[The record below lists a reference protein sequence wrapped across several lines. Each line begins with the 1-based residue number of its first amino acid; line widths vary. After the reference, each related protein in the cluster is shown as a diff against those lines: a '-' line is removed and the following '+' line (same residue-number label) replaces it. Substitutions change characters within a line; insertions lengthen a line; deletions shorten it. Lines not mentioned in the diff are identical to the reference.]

1 MVLVSATAF
10 GTNAI
15 FAKLAYAAGLGTTQT
30 LAFRFLLAA
39 VGMWGLALAMRQNPL
54 RFERKRLLALLGLGA
69 IVYTAQSLSYFTAL
83 QTLAAFLLMLQES
96 LALRKGDDPLNNDVR
111 SLVRRFPRVTYA
123 FAVLIGM
130 LLGHL
135 LWP

>member
-1 MVLVSATAF
+1 MTVTPDAIISLLFTAF
-10 GTNAI
+10 
-15 FAKLAYAAGLGTTQT
+15 T
-30 LAFRFLLAA
+30 L
-39 VGMWGLALAMRQNPL
+39 
-54 RFERKRLLALLGLGA
+54 
-69 IVYTAQSLSYFTAL
+69 I
-83 QTLAAFLLMLQES
+83 AFLLMLQES
-96 LALRKGDDPLNNDVR
+96 LALGAGTDPMNNDVR

>member
-1 MVLVSATAF
+1 VSLTPEAILSLIAT
-10 GTNAI
+10 
-15 FAKLAYAAGLGTTQT
+15 
-30 LAFRFLLAA
+30 
-39 VGMWGLALAMRQNPL
+39 
-54 RFERKRLLALLGLGA
+54 GA
-69 IVYTAQSLSYFTAL
+69 S
-83 QTLAAFLLMLQES
+83 LAAFLLMLQES